1 MKDYGRNSN
10 FMLDLET
17 FGKNPDSAFITLAI
31 VQFPINLD
39 LIGMI
44 EKGNFSAMRSLSL
57 DIVPHRD
64 ATYDFSTIQWWL
76 KQSQAARDS
85 VCNSNG
91 ISESEVIEKLD
102 QFMSV
107 SLSEKPLAKKNRT
120 VWSRGIDF
128 DLPILKSAYL
138 RAGMTSD
145 EMPWN
150 FWNSRDQRT
159 VVNLGSRVSRKPLT
173 WMNAHDALHDCY
185 AQIYEIL
192 MVRKMKALR
201 YD

>member
-1 MKDYGRNSN
+1 MKS
-10 FMLDLET
+10 MCLDVT
-17 FGKNPDSAFITLAI
+17 
-31 VQFPINLD
+31 
-39 LIGMI
+39 
-44 EKGNFSAMRSLSL
+44 
-57 DIVPHRD
+57 PHRD

-85 VCNSNG
+85 VSKANG
-91 ISESEVIEKLD
+91 CSEKEVISMLET
-102 QFMSV
+102 FMSTG
-107 SLSEKPLAKKNRT
+107 LNNKPLSKKNRT

-138 RAGMTSD
+138 RAGLTSD

-159 VVNLGSRVSRKPLT
+159 VVNLGSRVSRKSLT

-185 AQIYEIL
+185 AQIYEVL
-192 MVRKMKALR
+192 MVRKMKGLR